1 MATNKALG
9 AQLLKRMD
17 EDVALREALADSD
30 IDAETYQQKIE
41 ELCAENAVWLEK
53 IISQLGW
60 PGLSQVDYEGAEAA
74 WYIAQNAISMPQFM
88 RGALQLMH
96 QELENENVPHWQY
109 AYLADAI
116 KFFEGKPQR
125 YGTQFDWNRE
135 GAMVPWELAEPE
147 KVNEYRKQAGLNTIE
162 DRSREILLDLINS
175 GEEAPENFDKR
186 KKQFQKWQKA
196 VGWVK

>member
-1 MATNKALG
+1 MATNKALK

-17 EDVALREALADSD
+17 EDVELREALADSD
-30 IDAETYQQKIE
+30 LDAEAYQYKIE
-41 ELCAENAVWLEK
+41 QLCAENAKWLET
-53 IISQLGW
+53 IIGHTGW
-60 PGLSQVDYEGAEAA
+60 PGLEQVDYEGAEAA

-96 QELENENVPHWQY
+96 VELEKENIPHWQY

-116 KFFEGKPQR
+116 KFFESKPQR

-147 KVNEYRKQAGLNTIE
+147 KVNDYRKAAGLNTIE

-186 KKQFQKWQKA
+186 KKQFQKWQRT